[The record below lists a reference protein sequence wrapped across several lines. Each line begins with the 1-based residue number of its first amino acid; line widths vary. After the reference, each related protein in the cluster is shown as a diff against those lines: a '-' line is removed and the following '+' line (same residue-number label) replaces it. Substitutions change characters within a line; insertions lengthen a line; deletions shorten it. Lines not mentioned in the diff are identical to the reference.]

1 MRKNGIGFCI
11 FYGVFSLLTL
21 ALLELNKNR
30 VIGWVIALVLLAEY
44 FILRRNL
51 KNAGAR
57 ILVFLCLTALL

>member
-11 FYGVFSLLTL
+11 FYGVFSLLAL

-44 FILRRNL
+44 FILRPQ
-51 KNAGAR
+51 
-57 ILVFLCLTALL
+57 TSS